1 MRTLQARFA
10 PDALSTLDTVLKH
23 TKDVRVFR
31 RAQAVREVVKGR
43 RVKAVSTSF
52 AFTYSALRKWIGRF
66 VHEGPQGLVDRP
78 RPGRPR
84 KVTEAVSTCILHLV
98 DQDPVA
104 HGALSS
110 QWNCRELGT
119 AVAHHTGVKLHPDT
133 IRGVLKRGA

>member
-1 MRTLQARFA
+1 MRTLQSQFP
-10 PDALSTLDTVLKH
+10 PDALSTLDTVLKP

-31 RAQAVREVVKGR
+31 RAQAGREVVKGR
-43 RVKAVSTSF
+43 RSKTVSQAF
-52 AFTYSALRKWIGRF
+52 AFTYSALRKWVQRF
-66 VHEGPQGLVDRP
+66 AHEGPHGLVDRP

-98 DQDPVA
+98 AQDPVA

-119 AVAHHTGVKLHPDT
+119 AVARHTGVALHPDT